1 MTTHR
6 EFCVE
11 ICDKTIAASHE
22 VAAGQTDKEKQR
34 KTFLKI
40 STLWSFLHNALIFKG
55 RHNKT
60 ILPAD

>member
-40 STLWSFLHNALIFKG
+40 PKYSMEFPTQCLYL
-55 RHNKT
+55 
-60 ILPAD
+60 

>member
-34 KTFLKI
+34 KTFIKI
-40 STLWSFLHNALIFKG
+40 RTLWSFLNNAFRS

-60 ILPAD
+60 ISPAN